1 MKKPVIVTTSWDDGD
16 PLDLRVVEL
25 LRSRGLPGTFYV
37 PMIGYLGRRTIQAQD
52 MRNMVNDG
60 FEIGAHSYSHR
71 SLDGMET
78 FELQR
83 EVRQCRSRL
92 EDITGRPV
100 TMFCYPNGRYDR
112 LTLEFIHKAGYVGA
126 RTTRM
131 LRTDAGDNRYEIPT
145 TVQAF
150 PHPPLTS
157 LKNALKGRNVGS
169 IARHTARVYGAAD
182 WVEFGKRT
190 FDYVLEHGGVW
201 HLYGH
206 SWELEDFR
214 LWDGLCM
221 LLDHVAH
228 RDGVEYLSN
237 GEMAASVYGATAI
250 PASVAA

>member
-16 PLDLRVVEL
+16 PLDIRVVEL
-25 LRSRGLPGTFYV
+25 LRLRGLPGTFYV
-37 PMIGYLGRRTIQAQD
+37 PMIGYLGRRTVNAQNMRD
-52 MRNMVNDG
+52 MVHDA

-71 SLDGMET
+71 SLDGMEP
-78 FELQR
+78 FELHR
-83 EVRQCRSRL
+83 EVRHCRSRL
-92 EDITGRPV
+92 EDVIGRPV
-100 TMFCYPNGRYDR
+100 TMFCYPNGRYDS
-112 LTLEFIHKAGYVGA
+112 LTVEFVRNAGYVGA

-150 PHPPLTS
+150 PHPPLTYV
-157 LKNALKGRNVGS
+157 KNALKGRNMGTL
-169 IARHTARVYGAAD
+169 ARHSATLCSAKD
-182 WVEFGKRT
+182 WVEFGMRT
-190 FDYVLEHGGVW
+190 FDYVQQHGGVW

-214 LWDGLCM
+214 LWDGLRM

-228 RDGVEYLSN
+228 RDGVEYLTN
-237 GEMAASVYGATAI
+237 GEMASRVYGATAI